1 MKRIG
6 LTVALLLLFHST
18 ANATWSVIAL
28 NARTGQVI
36 IASAT
41 CVPQAQFPSRSPVPA
56 RDLMDL
62 QAVIVPGVGVAACQ
76 ASADNTREN
85 QMLVY
90 RELKKGTPPAQIL
103 EMLKADANFN
113 RRQFGILAMPVN
125 ASALEANA
133 IGWSG
138 PSNGQASLSESGR
151 SGDFYFQVQGNSL
164 ASNEVVHAAARAFKA
179 TNGTLADRV
188 MAAME
193 GADANGGDRRCT
205 CANIPASL
213 AAMPCD
219 ARTSH
224 VAYIA
229 IAEKNDVM
237 GATHSDGKYFAFI
250 RVGEDNIVA
259 AESGNPVK
267 TLRKR
272 YDAWVKSGS
281 PRLPA
286 PGPSLFKP
294 SGRP

>member
-41 CVPQAQFPSRSPVPA
+41 CVLQSAFPRRTPVAA

-103 EMLKADANFN
+103 EMLKADPRINS
-113 RRQFGILAMPVN
+113 RQFGIIAMPVN

-138 PSNGQASLSESGR
+138 PSNSASSLSESGR
-151 SGDFYFQVQGNSL
+151 VGDFYFQVQGNTL
-164 ASNEVVHAAARAFKA
+164 ANDEVVHAAARAFKA

-193 GADANGGDRRCT
+193 GADVNGGDKRCT
-205 CANIPASL
+205 CANNPPVL
-213 AAMPCD
+213 AALPCD

-259 AESGNPVK
+259 GESANPVK

-272 YDAWVKSGS
+272 YDAWVKAGS
-281 PRLPA
+281 QRLPV

-294 SGRP
+294 AG